1 MNTDTIADFLTRIRN
16 AIRANHRIVDIPSS
30 NIKKEITKVLHDKG
44 FISNYK
50 FEKEGQWVW
59 KRFPEALAVYNI
71 NRMDAQIDIMNRVI
85 KNAGNGDIENGWT
98 SEYHHFKTSLFVE

>member
-44 FISNYK
+44 FISNY
-50 FEKEGQWVW
+50 
-59 KRFPEALAVYNI
+59 
-71 NRMDAQIDIMNRVI
+71 
-85 KNAGNGDIENGWT
+85 
-98 SEYHHFKTSLFVE
+98 